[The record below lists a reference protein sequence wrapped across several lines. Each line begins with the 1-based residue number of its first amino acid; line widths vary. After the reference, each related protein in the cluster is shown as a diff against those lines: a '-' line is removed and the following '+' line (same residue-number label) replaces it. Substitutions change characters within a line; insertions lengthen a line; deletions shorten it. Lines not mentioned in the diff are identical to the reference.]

1 MRPRHLALQIC
12 GIVLG
17 CAALAKG
24 HDVITTKITWNR
36 EILRIIYSRCAS
48 CHRPSGSAFSLM
60 KYEEGRPWAKA
71 IQEEVLERRMPP
83 WGAVKGFGD
92 YRDDQALTPEQLE
105 LIAEWVD
112 GGAPEGEEKDLPP
125 TPKFDAVPAS
135 DHYPDAIA
143 VSGDFKL
150 KSELMLDG
158 LVPQKVPEKAS
169 LQITAELPDG
179 SVAPLLW
186 LFPFKPAYAHPF
198 LLRNPVQLP
207 SGTIIRGVP
216 PEATVLLLPPSND
229 VTKSAASSTA
239 ELKK

>member
-1 MRPRHLALQIC
+1 MRTRHLVLGIC
-12 GIVLG
+12 GMVLG
-17 CAALAKG
+17 CAPLAMG

-36 EILRIIYSRCAS
+36 EILRIIYARCAS
-48 CHRPSGSAFSLM
+48 CHRPGGSAFSLM
-60 KYEEGRPWAKA
+60 KYDEGRPWAKA

-92 YRDDQALTPEQLE
+92 YRDDQAMTPEQLE

-125 TPKFDAVPAS
+125 PPKFDTTPAS
-135 DHYPDAIA
+135 THFPDAIA

-150 KSELMLDG
+150 KNELMLDG
-158 LVPQKVPEKAS
+158 LFPQKVPEKAS

-179 SVAPLLW
+179 SVVPLLW
-186 LFPFKPAYAHPF
+186 LFPFKPAYGHAF
-198 LLRNPVQLP
+198 FLRNSVQLP
-207 SGTIIRGVP
+207 GGTIIRGVP
-216 PEATVLLLPPSND
+216 ADASVLLLPPSKD

-239 ELKK
+239 ELTK